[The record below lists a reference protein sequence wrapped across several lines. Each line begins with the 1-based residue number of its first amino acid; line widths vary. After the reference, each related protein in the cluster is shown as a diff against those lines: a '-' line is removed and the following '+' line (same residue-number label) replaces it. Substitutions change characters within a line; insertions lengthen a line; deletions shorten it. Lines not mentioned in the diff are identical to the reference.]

1 MASAAFGDFLVNLS
15 QPPLTNQPLP
25 MLKLEQVNLFT
36 KLKTQGKNNLP
47 GYPIL
52 QNISFEVFR
61 GDRITI
67 IGHSGAGKTS
77 LLRLLNRLTEPSS
90 GKIYLENQEYHQIP
104 TIQLRQQVILVHQ
117 ETKLLGMTV
126 GEAIA
131 YPLILRKWPQ
141 QQIQEKVSY
150 WREKLQIPENW
161 LGRTEVQLSAGQK
174 QLVAIARAL
183 VIQPQIL
190 LLDQSISALDTAQTS
205 LLLNLLTQ
213 LLPDPS
219 QPLKP
224 GILMVNNQLDIAQE
238 FSNRVLHLQ
247 QGQIAANLPT
257 SQINWEDLKT
267 NLIETENHDDW

>member
-1 MASAAFGDFLVNLS
+1 
-15 QPPLTNQPLP
+15 
-25 MLKLEQVNLFT
+25 MLKLEQINLFT
-36 KLKTQGKNNLP
+36 KLKSQARNNLP

-52 QNISFEVFR
+52 QDISFEVFS
-61 GDRITI
+61 GDRMTI

-77 LLRLLNRLTEPSS
+77 LLRLINRLTEPTS

-104 TIQLRQQVILVHQ
+104 IIQLRQQVTLVHQ

-131 YPLILRKWPQ
+131 YPLILRKSPK

-150 WREKLQIPENW
+150 WREQLQIPENW
-161 LGRTEVQLSAGQK
+161 LGRTQVQLSAGQK

-190 LLDQSISALDTAQTS
+190 LLDEPFSALDPAQTS
-205 LLLNLLTQ
+205 FLSNILNQPVQDL
-213 LLPDPS
+213 S
-219 QPLKP
+219 QPLKTA
-224 GILMVNNQLDIAQE
+224 ILMVNNQLDIAQE

-247 QGQIAANLPT
+247 QGQIVANLPT
-257 SQINWEDLKT
+257 SQVNWEDLKT
-267 NLIETENHDDW
+267 NLIAAQNQVDGDW